1 MDLFE
6 KYHMTEFT
14 EFPFLPEELRGIDLE
29 PDDLPSINIE
39 AERIFQYVLIRYDT
53 RESKE
58 LNEFVGFNFLKKKK
72 VTYRYRDLVERK
84 YVQDEEYINSSPNY
98 ILVTFE
104 PEDLENVLRMFN
116 IPSYQKN
123 NAYDFRNL
131 KSKNQIFDVNDFE
144 K

>member
-29 PDDLPSINIE
+29 PDDLPNINIE
-39 AERIFQYVLIRYDT
+39 AGKIFQYVLIRYDT
-53 RESKE
+53 GESKE
-58 LNEFVGFNFLKKKK
+58 LNEFIGYNFLKKKK

-116 IPSYQKN
+116 IPSYQVN
-123 NAYDFRNL
+123 NAYDFRDL
-131 KSKNQIFDVNDFE
+131 KSKNQIFDVTDFE

>member
-29 PDDLPSINIE
+29 PDDLPNINIE
-39 AERIFQYVLIRYDT
+39 AGKIFQYVLIRYDT
-53 RESKE
+53 GESKE
-58 LNEFVGFNFLKKKK
+58 LNEFIGYNFLKKKK

-116 IPSYQKN
+116 IPSYQVN
-123 NAYDFRNL
+123 NAYDFRDL
-131 KSKNQIFDVNDFE
+131 KRKNQIFDITDFE

>member
-29 PDDLPSINIE
+29 PDDLPNINIE
-39 AERIFQYVLIRYDT
+39 AGKIFQYVLIRYDT
-53 RESKE
+53 GESKE

-116 IPSYQKN
+116 IPSYQVN
-123 NAYDFRNL
+123 NAYDFRDL
-131 KSKNQIFDVNDFE
+131 KSKNQIFDVTDFE

>member
-39 AERIFQYVLIRYDT
+39 AGRIFQYVLIRYDT
-53 RESKE
+53 GESKE

-116 IPSYQKN
+116 IPSYQEN
-123 NAYDFRNL
+123 NAYNFRDL

>member
-39 AERIFQYVLIRYDT
+39 AGRIFQYVLIRYDT
-53 RESKE
+53 GESKE
-58 LNEFVGFNFLKKKK
+58 LNEFIGYNFLKKKK

-116 IPSYQKN
+116 IPSYQEN
-123 NAYDFRNL
+123 NAYNFRDL

>member
-29 PDDLPSINIE
+29 PDDLPNINIE
-39 AERIFQYVLIRYDT
+39 AGKIFQYVLIRYDT
-53 RESKE
+53 GESKE
-58 LNEFVGFNFLKKKK
+58 LNEFIGYNFLKKKK

>member
-53 RESKE
+53 GESKE

-116 IPSYQKN
+116 IPSYQVN
-123 NAYDFRNL
+123 NAYDFRDL
-131 KSKNQIFDVNDFE
+131 KSKNQIFDVTDFE

>member
-29 PDDLPSINIE
+29 PDDLPGINIE
-39 AERIFQYVLIRYDT
+39 AGRIFQYVLIRYDT
-53 RESKE
+53 GESKE

-116 IPSYQKN
+116 IPSYQEN
-123 NAYDFRNL
+123 NAYNFRDL

-144 K
+144 R

>member
-39 AERIFQYVLIRYDT
+39 AGRIFQYVLIRYDT
-53 RESKE
+53 GESKE

-116 IPSYQKN
+116 IPSYQVN

-131 KSKNQIFDVNDFE
+131 KSKNQIFNVNDFE

>member
-29 PDDLPSINIE
+29 PDDLPNINIE
-39 AERIFQYVLIRYDT
+39 AGKIFQYVLIRYDT
-53 RESKE
+53 GESKE
-58 LNEFVGFNFLKKKK
+58 LNEFIGYNFLKKKK

-116 IPSYQKN
+116 IPSYQVN
-123 NAYDFRNL
+123 NAYDFRDL
-131 KSKNQIFDVNDFE
+131 KSKNQIFDITDFE

>member
-6 KYHMTEFT
+6 KYHMIEFT

-39 AERIFQYVLIRYDT
+39 AGKIFQYVLIRYDT
-53 RESKE
+53 GESKE

-84 YVQDEEYINSSPNY
+84 YVQEEYINSSPNY

-116 IPSYQKN
+116 IPSYQVN
-123 NAYDFRNL
+123 NAYDFRDL
-131 KSKNQIFDVNDFE
+131 KSKNQIFDVTDFE

>member
-39 AERIFQYVLIRYDT
+39 AGRIFQYVLIRYDT
-53 RESKE
+53 GESKE

-72 VTYRYRDLVERK
+72 VTYRYRDLVGRK

-116 IPSYQKN
+116 IPSYQEN
-123 NAYDFRNL
+123 NAYNFRDL

>member
-53 RESKE
+53 GESKE

>member
-39 AERIFQYVLIRYDT
+39 AGRIFQYVLIRYDT
-53 RESKE
+53 GESKE

-116 IPSYQKN
+116 IPSYQVN
-123 NAYDFRNL
+123 NAYDFRDL
-131 KSKNQIFDVNDFE
+131 KSKNQIFDVTDFE

>member
-29 PDDLPSINIE
+29 SDDLPSINIE

-53 RESKE
+53 GESKE

-84 YVQDEEYINSSPNY
+84 YVQEEYINSSPNY

-116 IPSYQKN
+116 ISSYQVN
-123 NAYDFRNL
+123 NAYDFRDL

>member
-39 AERIFQYVLIRYDT
+39 AGRIFQYVLIRYDT
-53 RESKE
+53 GESKE